1 MLCKYLNTKK
11 TRCTGDK
18 KDFLFYVYTHLSLF
32 FLPPHH
38 HIDSKY
44 NLNIQ
49 HILPRTCW
57 FVCLPICFFLLLQIK
72 PNTQFKHPTTNM
84 TKTTTKLPRTRSTRN
99 LKSLKSC
106 LRRTSSD
113 PGAAMRPMNTFRGK
127 RVRGK
132 RVRFEDK
139 PRRTPKKPTYVD
151 SKTRERC
158 SKTRKLSDLLHDA
171 RVREMLRGRETFAKF
186 DKDARTGT
194 RRERAAKVKEA
205 REKKQREHRAARAQ
219 RLAAQRLAEQLS
231 ATHITRSVTRSNV
244 MVSPRAKR
252 MLEAGILMMM

>member
-1 MLCKYLNTKK
+1 
-11 TRCTGDK
+11 
-18 KDFLFYVYTHLSLF
+18 
-32 FLPPHH
+32 
-38 HIDSKY
+38 
-44 NLNIQ
+44 
-49 HILPRTCW
+49 
-57 FVCLPICFFLLLQIK
+57 
-72 PNTQFKHPTTNM
+72 M

-186 DKDARTGT
+186 EDARMGT

-231 ATHITRSVTRSNV
+231 DTHITRSRSNV

-252 MLEAGILMMM
+252 MLEAGISMMM